1 MAAFQ
6 QGYSLEASVN
16 GDVLAVP
23 VIVDRPPIVER
34 VAVGGSGR

>member
-23 VIVDRPPIVER
+23 LIVDR